1 MSRADSGELPA
12 MLFSNVCRRLCASS
26 RDASR
31 CANESPAAPA
41 GVELMLSTTAR
52 HWAAAEGDRGTKL
65 ANARSALVLSP
76 SISAM
81 AADIT
86 SSGIPVLRTS

>member
-1 MSRADSGELPA
+1 
-12 MLFSNVCRRLCASS
+12 MLLWNVCRRLCASS

-31 CANESPAAPA
+31 CANESPTVPA
-41 GVELMLSTTAR
+41 GVELRLSTMAR

-65 ANARSALVLSP
+65 ANVRSAPVLS
-76 SISAM
+76 SSMSAM

-86 SSGIPVLRTS
+86 SSGIAVLRTS